1 MQPARYFALL
11 IAGFVWVSCLAQGTV
26 SENKVPLS
34 QNGELSLFLQPVP
47 QEATEL
53 QFIIDQIVVLQN
65 DGLRTPI
72 PLNLHDIKGSAL
84 KGVQKQLASAVLPP
98 GQYKGIAIRI
108 REAAMVNEE
117 GRVAQLVPGEDIV
130 VEQFFDILPG
140 KACALFLSISLPEQ
154 NRQTNRFA
162 ALFTLHPATQG
173 VINLCGYIANARSN
187 TITVFNKKSLQ
198 VVDLIATGQEPLDIV
213 IDGTRIRAYVAV
225 AGDNRVEVID
235 LLKREVIENLRLSLN
250 DRPVALALTP
260 DGRTLVAVNNGSNTI
275 SIIDALA
282 MIEISRISVGEGP
295 TSVVIGPSGL
305 KAFILNTRGSNVSVI
320 DLSQK
325 ALAVTIGLEG
335 EPVRAAVN
343 RDGSRLFVVAHNS
356 PNLAVIDLTR
366 LAVTDKVFIG
376 ADGSCITTDSQT
388 GLIYVGLAGPAEIV
402 VIDPFALAV
411 IDIFHLD
418 GRPAFLV
425 LESQERSLFVT
436 LPVQGQLKRIEIIS
450 KKIST
455 GIDVGQGANTVAF
468 VNER

>member
-11 IAGFVWVSCLAQGTV
+11 IVCFLWAGCLAQGTAPE
-26 SENKVPLS
+26 SRAPLS
-34 QNGELSLFLQPVP
+34 QDGEMALFLQPMP
-47 QEATEL
+47 QEATGL
-53 QFIIDQIVVLQN
+53 QFVIDQIVALHN
-65 DGLRTPI
+65 DGRRITI
-72 PLNLHDIKGSAL
+72 PFNFNDIKGSAL
-84 KGVQKQLASAVLPP
+84 KGVQKRLASAVLPP
-98 GQYKGIAIRI
+98 GQYNGIAIRI
-108 REAAMVNEE
+108 KQSAMTTEE
-117 GRVAQLVPGEDIV
+117 GPMAQLVPGEDIV
-130 VEQFFDILPG
+130 VEQPFDILPG

-154 NRQTNRFA
+154 NHQSNRFA
-162 ALFTLHPATQG
+162 ALFTLRPAAQG
-173 VINLCGYIANARSN
+173 VINLSGYIANALSN
-187 TITVFNKKSLQ
+187 AKMVFNKKNLL
-198 VVDLIATGQEPLDIV
+198 VVDVIATGQEPRDIV
-213 IDGTRIRAYVAV
+213 IDGTRARAYVAV

-235 LLKREVIENLRLSLN
+235 LLKRDVIEMLRLSLN

-295 TSVVIGPSGL
+295 TSVAMTPSGL

-320 DLSQK
+320 DLSQRT
-325 ALAVTIGLEG
+325 LAVTIGLEG
-335 EPVRAAVN
+335 EPVRASVS
-343 RDGSRLFVVAHNS
+343 RDGSRLFVVTHNS

-411 IDIFHLD
+411 IDIFHLG

-436 LPVQGQLKRIEIIS
+436 LPDQGQLKRIEIIS
-450 KKIST
+450 KRIST
-455 GIDVGQGANTVAF
+455 GVDVGQGANTVAF
-468 VNER
+468 VDER